1 MTDNNTNNNIQSQP
15 QLLTSTNVTPVHNV
29 APVQV
34 MSPDTDKHTFIC
46 LLDGP
51 ETFND
56 WLDEF
61 EGVIQLYYPALEAY
75 LVDENNLVFDKNLNI
90 VQDERHMRI
99 MLGNYKAIING
110 LLARSL
116 TNSTFTKLKI
126 VTSKFKKE
134 QHYAKLVFNYIQ
146 SHFGEVN
153 FKQFANVFEN
163 FANLNITSGVDL
175 ANQPLII
182 AL

>member
-61 EGVIQLYYPALEAY
+61 EGVVQLYYPALEAY
-75 LVDENNLVFDKNLNI
+75 LVDENTTLFKFLS
-90 VQDERHMRI
+90 
-99 MLGNYKAIING
+99 K
-110 LLARSL
+110 
-116 TNSTFTKLKI
+116 TKLIFQPHK
-126 VTSKFKKE
+126 
-134 QHYAKLVFNYIQ
+134 ALVLTRGN
-146 SHFGEVN
+146 
-153 FKQFANVFEN
+153 
-163 FANLNITSGVDL
+163 NLYT
-175 ANQPLII
+175 PLCFVPT
-182 AL
+182 L